1 MDHALVVGCD
11 AYPNSPGADL
21 RGAVAD
27 ALAVREWLLGPGG
40 VPEAN
45 VTCLLSPSGGGLQP
59 PDGVAAGAASVVQF
73 GKAVARLSRV
83 AAGPGDRLFVYFAG
97 HGLRTDPF
105 NPVVAHDALLLHD
118 FDREVPQPGAVG
130 VQDLLSRLELTAF
143 GEVVVVLDACRNFPF
158 PEPFR
163 LGGLGFDGP
172 AAAGTT
178 ARIYLLQATEPG
190 STARGHAVDGVV
202 RGDLTLAVVDALNGV
217 GAAKHFDET
226 AARPYVVDWAGLT
239 RYVEAAVPDQ
249 GSRPRGDGNPVLV
262 AFPDDAFGTVA
273 LTVEVDPDTARTD
286 PLLQVRVAY
295 DDPRR
300 PAEQQVTGAGP
311 APVRL
316 NVPQRR
322 HRVIASLG
330 ERWDRRAVDV
340 YADTT
345 VRLTV
350 DGPGPAS
357 LRQFTPELMVK
368 GGPAEGA
375 LRVVADDPFA
385 PMELR
390 TLSGRTVASAVGD
403 LAAIVPAGQYTAAA
417 FDDAA
422 REHLQPVEV
431 LASNEATVAVR
442 LPGPELTAVRHAL
455 RHRDADPRR
464 QAVVCVVTE
473 PGGLVPDLPYL
484 GDDQYA
490 RTLQDPPDWVTVSLA
505 GHTLRVPLAPGAI
518 AVLTARQAPLSA
530 AFYDL
535 ADLAEERATL
545 PLDRAQRL
553 YAAGR
558 RRAAAQVLRAARTGP
573 GPSPVR
579 AAFAEA
585 LGAPPADG
593 AMRHALAARTD
604 PDERAFLL
612 PAEPW
617 AVFLDRP
624 DPT

>member
-249 GSRPRGDGNPVLV
+249 GSARAATATRSSSPSPTTRSARSRSPSRSTPTPRAPTRCCRSGSP
-262 AFPDDAFGTVA
+262 T
-273 LTVEVDPDTARTD
+273 TTR
-286 PLLQVRVAY
+286 
-295 DDPRR
+295 
-300 PAEQQVTGAGP
+300 AGP
-311 APVRL
+311 RSS
-316 NVPQRR
+316 R
-322 HRVIASLG
+322 S
-330 ERWDRRAVDV
+330 
-340 YADTT
+340 
-345 VRLTV
+345 
-350 DGPGPAS
+350 PA
-357 LRQFTPELMVK
+357 Q
-368 GGPAEGA
+368 
-375 LRVVADDPFA
+375 
-385 PMELR
+385 
-390 TLSGRTVASAVGD
+390 
-403 LAAIVPAGQYTAAA
+403 
-417 FDDAA
+417 
-422 REHLQPVEV
+422 
-431 LASNEATVAVR
+431 
-442 LPGPELTAVRHAL
+442 
-455 RHRDADPRR
+455 
-464 QAVVCVVTE
+464 
-473 PGGLVPDLPYL
+473 
-484 GDDQYA
+484 
-490 RTLQDPPDWVTVSLA
+490 
-505 GHTLRVPLAPGAI
+505 
-518 AVLTARQAPLSA
+518 
-530 AFYDL
+530 
-535 ADLAEERATL
+535 
-545 PLDRAQRL
+545 
-553 YAAGR
+553 GR
-558 RRAAAQVLRAARTGP
+558 RRCG
-573 GPSPVR
+573 
-579 AAFAEA
+579 
-585 LGAPPADG
+585 
-593 AMRHALAARTD
+593 
-604 PDERAFLL
+604 
-612 PAEPW
+612 
-617 AVFLDRP
+617 
-624 DPT
+624 